1 MPAPL
6 AAAIRDLLVIGGG
19 VNGCGIARD
28 AAGRGLSV
36 TLLEQDDLASGT
48 SQWSTK
54 LIHGGLRY
62 LEHYAFRLVGEALA
76 EREVLLASAPH
87 LIRPMRFVLPVA
99 PGGRPWWLVRLG
111 LAFYDTLGGRRSLP
125 GTRDLDLRRDP
136 AGAPLKPGFGR
147 AFEYSDCAVDDARLV
162 VLLAVDAAERGAD
175 IRVRTRAERAVVADG
190 VWRVTASAAG
200 QAETHRARA
209 LVLASGPWVGET
221 ATQVAGANA
230 APPIRLVKGSHIVTR
245 RLFEHD
251 RAYLLQNPDGRVVFA
266 IPFEGAFTLV
276 GTTDIDASSPTDTT
290 ISEAETAYLVET
302 INRWFARPISRAD
315 IVWSYAGVRPLYDD
329 GASAAKDAT
338 RDYVLDVDTAAGAPR
353 LTIYGGKIT
362 TFRRLAEAAL
372 AKLAAADP
380 ALKRGA
386 PWTARAVLPG
396 GDLPAGG
403 VDALA
408 AELRRAAPRL
418 GAETATRLARAY
430 GTRALRFAGE
440 VERDG
445 LSEAELRHL
454 VEHEWARTADDVLW
468 RRSKLGLALP
478 EAERAALP
486 GRIAALYSPITSGQ
500 A

>member
-1 MPAPL
+1 MPPSAD
-6 AAAIRDLLVIGGG
+6 RVSDLLVIGGG
-19 VNGCGIARD
+19 VNGCGTARD

-136 AGAPLKPGFGR
+136 AGEPLKPGFGR

-175 IRVRTRAERAVVADG
+175 IRVRTRAERAVVEDG
-190 VWRVTASAAG
+190 LWRVTARAG
-200 QAETHRARA
+200 ETTETHRARA

-221 ATQVAGANA
+221 ATHVAGATS

-266 IPFEGAFTLV
+266 IPYEGDFTLI
-276 GTTDIDASSPTDTT
+276 GTTDVDAASPADTT
-290 ISEAETAYLVET
+290 ILEAETDYLVET
-302 INRWFARPISRAD
+302 VNRWFARPIGRAD

-338 RDYVLDVDTAAGAPR
+338 RDYVLDVDTGAGAPR

-380 ALKRGA
+380 ALGNAA
-386 PWTARAVLPG
+386 PWTAKALLPG
-396 GDLPAGG
+396 GDLPPGG

-408 AELRRAAPRL
+408 DELRRAAPAL
-418 GAETATRLARAY
+418 SASTAARLARAY
-430 GTRALRFAGE
+430 GTRATRFAADVVGE
-440 VERDG
+440 G
-445 LSEAELRHL
+445 LSDAELRHL
-454 VEHEWARTADDVLW
+454 VENEWARTADDVLW
-468 RRSKLGLALP
+468 RRGKFGLTLP

-486 GRIAALYSPITSGQ
+486 GRMAALYSPITSGQ